1 MELNE
6 LNKAKQILLEHR
18 PDRPHSTKN
27 RQLQAAIDAVIP
39 VIDGRIAE
47 IEMTEKMLNA
57 MDEEDRRK
65 HNV

>member
-1 MELNE
+1 ME

-47 IEMTEKMLNA
+47 IEMTENMLNA